1 MFIPFPP
8 SEIRILGMENITIPK
23 LYRIRQDYTDNALEH
38 PERELEQVLS
48 RILTGKNLRRKRI
61 AVTAGSRGVPGYAAL
76 LREICRTLRAFGAQ
90 PFVVPAMGS
99 HGGATAEGQRQL
111 LAGYGI
117 REETIGAPI
126 ESSMQTVQ
134 YGKLGDVPLL
144 CDKLAFESDGI
155 LLFNKVKPHTDFRGE
170 VESGLCKMAAIGL
183 GKHAGASV
191 FHQQG
196 FSRFAAL
203 IPQVAQSL
211 IATRKVL
218 GGVGIVQNAYDQI
231 CAVDA
236 AEASGVLA
244 LDKRLQTIAKENIPR
259 FKCPELDVLVIE
271 QIGKNI
277 SGSGFDP
284 NIVGRTYTHDPG
296 FDGILKLQKLV
307 ICSVSPESERNGVG
321 IALSDVSTRRCLES
335 IDWSVLWTNSV
346 TSTELANGRI
356 PIYMNSDKDAI
367 LLAIR
372 TCNHV
377 DASEPKL
384 AKIRNTL
391 CMQEIEVSEALYRQ
405 LITRS
410 DVSLVEGPYEM
421 RFDSAGNF
429 PGLF

>member
-1 MFIPFPP
+1 
-8 SEIRILGMENITIPK
+8 
-23 LYRIRQDYTDNALEH
+23 
-38 PERELEQVLS
+38 
-48 RILTGKNLRRKRI
+48 
-61 AVTAGSRGVPGYAAL
+61 
-76 LREICRTLRAFGAQ
+76 
-90 PFVVPAMGS
+90 
-99 HGGATAEGQRQL
+99 
-111 LAGYGI
+111 
-117 REETIGAPI
+117 
-126 ESSMQTVQ
+126 
-134 YGKLGDVPLL
+134 
-144 CDKLAFESDGI
+144 
-155 LLFNKVKPHTDFRGE
+155 
-170 VESGLCKMAAIGL
+170 MAAIGL

-377 DASEPKL
+377 DASELKL

-410 DVSLVEGPYEM
+410 DVSHVEGPYEM

>member
-8 SEIRILGMENITIPK
+8 SEIRILGMENVTLPR
-23 LYRIRQDYTDNALEH
+23 LYRIRQNYMDNALEH
-38 PERELEQVLS
+38 PEAAIEQSLSAVLS
-48 RILTGKNLRRKRI
+48 GKNLQSRRI
-61 AVTAGSRGVPGYAAL
+61 AVTAGSRGIPGYAAL
-76 LREICRTLRAFGAQ
+76 LRAICRTLRAFGAQ

-99 HGGATAEGQRQL
+99 HGGATADGQRQL

-144 CDKLAFESDGI
+144 CDKLAFEADGI

-231 CAVDA
+231 VV
-236 AEASGVLA
+236 SV
-244 LDKRLQTIAKENIPR
+244 R
-259 FKCPELDVLVIE
+259 
-271 QIGKNI
+271 
-277 SGSGFDP
+277 GSL
-284 NIVGRTYTHDPG
+284 R
-296 FDGILKLQKLV
+296 
-307 ICSVSPESERNGVG
+307 
-321 IALSDVSTRRCLES
+321 
-335 IDWSVLWTNSV
+335 
-346 TSTELANGRI
+346 
-356 PIYMNSDKDAI
+356 
-367 LLAIR
+367 R
-372 TCNHV
+372 TCARQ
-377 DASEPKL
+377 ASSDNRKREY
-384 AKIRNTL
+384 
-391 CMQEIEVSEALYRQ
+391 SALQ
-405 LITRS
+405 MSGT
-410 DVSLVEGPYEM
+410 
-421 RFDSAGNF
+421 
-429 PGLF
+429 